1 MSDYKEWK
9 AALWEQIKEH
19 SPCEAE
25 ASAFRRARSLETT
38 WQVVLRNL
46 EWLSSHDIDLG
57 AIPPEITH
65 CDGYLDLRYY
75 KHPLPE
81 TFTHCGG
88 WIDLRG
94 YKHPLP
100 ETFTHCDGSLDLRG
114 YDHPLPKSFTHCG
127 GRLYLRYYKHPLPE
141 GFKENK
147 DVL

>member
-19 SPCEAE
+19 EPCQEE
-25 ASAFRRARSLETT
+25 ASAFRRARSEKTT

-57 AIPPEITH
+57 AIPPSVTH
-65 CDGYLDLRYY
+65 ADGKLVL
-75 KHPLPE
+75 E
-81 TFTHCGG
+81 
-88 WIDLRG
+88 G

-100 ETFTHCDGSLDLRG
+100 EGFTHCDGSLLFEG